1 MENFHYEDCGL
12 YTELGKENV
21 VYLPSTLIRLRCHK
35 LLINGSVVQLAK
47 KTHLYCFRHVE

>member
-21 VYLPSTLIRLRCHK
+21 VYLPSSLIRLRCHK